1 MREDLRNK
9 FFANPKVLDNII
21 IALVVLWL
29 GSKKLMHEK
38 TRLHPLDLIKQ
49 LEQCYYLVLSVC
61 LVLLF
66 NKMEVISLFVEFYFV
81 LDLDLILLSY
91 Q

>member
-1 MREDLRNK
+1 MPILNR
-9 FFANPKVLDNII
+9 
-21 IALVVLWL
+21 
-29 GSKKLMHEK
+29 
-38 TRLHPLDLIKQ
+38 
-49 LEQCYYLVLSVC
+49 YYLVLSVC
-61 LVLLF
+61 LILLF